1 MPPYWA
7 GDLGPLSAPIKDIRF
22 AYFVF
27 KVFFMIYFDSHCH
40 LDLLAEKLDLV
51 QELNKCK
58 KSKVKRILM
67 PGVTK
72 NNWGRLK
79 KIQQAY
85 SSPACKLDYALGLHP
100 YFMSRHQF
108 EIDLSELESNLADD
122 QHCIAVGEIG
132 LDFSLPDTGASA
144 HQNQISLFYQ
154 QLKLAKQ
161 AKLPVIIHHRKS
173 IDKISHLVK
182 QAHFD
187 YGGVVHAFSG
197 SEQQAKKL
205 IDLGFKLGIGGT
217 ITYPRAKKTRQT
229 IANVDAKYL
238 LLETDA
244 PDMPINGRQGQANSP
259 VFIPEIFAALA
270 HLKQWDKAELNHQLW
285 QNTFDCFARLNR

>member
-1 MPPYWA
+1 
-7 GDLGPLSAPIKDIRF
+7 
-22 AYFVF
+22 
-27 KVFFMIYFDSHCH
+27 MIFFDSHCH
-40 LDLLAEKLDLV
+40 LDLLAEKLDLL

-67 PGVTK
+67 PGVK
-72 NNWGRLK
+72 KDNWGKLK
-79 KIQQAY
+79 NIQQVY
-85 SSPACKLDYALGLHP
+85 SSSACKLDYALGLHP
-100 YFMSRHQF
+100 YFMPQHQF
-108 EIDLSELESNLADD
+108 EADLSELESSLAGDSN
-122 QHCIAVGEIG
+122 CIAVGEIG

-161 AKLPVIIHHRKS
+161 AKLAVIIHHRKS
-173 IDKISHLVK
+173 IDKISHFVK

-217 ITYPRAKKTRQT
+217 ITYPRAKKTRQA
-229 IANVDAKYL
+229 IANVDAEHL

-244 PDMPINGRQGQANSP
+244 PDMPINGRQGQVNSP
-259 VFIPEIFAALA
+259 VFIIETFNELA
-270 HLKQWDKAELNHQLW
+270 RLKKIDKTELSDKLW
-285 QNTFDCFARLNR
+285 QNTFDCFARLGS